1 MSTEPEHDDQRDVT
15 QPVFT
20 GVYESDDARDTVDG
34 GGSGDGPDD
43 ETPVA
48 IAPRRRRVGVL
59 TTVLAFALVAGAAF
73 YAGVLVQKHQKS
85 SSSSTSSAATA
96 LAALR
101 NGARTGGAG
110 GSGGAG
116 GAGAGGGRGAVVGQV
131 KLIDGS
137 NVYVT
142 DTQGNTVKV
151 ATSPASQ
158 ISKTDTGTIADV
170 KIGDTVV
177 VQGPQGTDGT
187 YQAQRVT
194 IGGAAGTGR
203 FGGGFGGGGFGS
215 GRGSGAAAAG

>member
-1 MSTEPEHDDQRDVT
+1 MSTEPEHDDQLDVT

-20 GVYESDDARDTVDG
+20 GVYESDDARDAYG

-43 ETPVA
+43 DTPIA

-59 TTVLAFALVAGAAF
+59 TTALAFALVAGVAF
-73 YAGVLVQKHQKS
+73 YAGVLVQKHQK

-101 NGARTGGAG
+101 NGARGGGAAG
-110 GSGGAG
+110 TSGAG

-137 NVYVT
+137 NIYVT
-142 DTQGNTVKV
+142 DAQGNTVKV
-151 ATSPASQ
+151 ATNAGSQ
-158 ISKTDTGTIADV
+158 FSKSDTGSLADV

-177 VQGPQGTDGT
+177 VQGPQGADGT
-187 YQAQRVT
+187 YQAQRVSV
-194 IGGAAGTGR
+194 GGAAGTGR
-203 FGGGFGGGGFGS
+203 FGGGFGGGGFG
-215 GRGSGAAAAG
+215 GAAG

>member
-1 MSTEPEHDDQRDVT
+1 MSTEPEHDDQLDVT

-20 GVYESDDARDTVDG
+20 GVYESDDARDAYG

-43 ETPVA
+43 DTPIA

-59 TTVLAFALVAGAAF
+59 TTALAFALVAGVAF
-73 YAGVLVQKHQKS
+73 YAGVLVQKHQK

-101 NGARTGGAG
+101 NGARGGGAAG
-110 GSGGAG
+110 TGGAG

-137 NVYVT
+137 NIYVT
-142 DTQGNTVKV
+142 DAQGNTVKV
-151 ATSPASQ
+151 ATNAGSQ
-158 ISKTDTGTIADV
+158 FSKSDTGSLADV

-177 VQGPQGTDGT
+177 VQGPQGADGT
-187 YQAQRVT
+187 YQAQRVSV
-194 IGGAAGTGR
+194 GGAAGTGR
-203 FGGGFGGGGFGS
+203 FGGGFGGGGFG
-215 GRGSGAAAAG
+215 GAAG